1 MWVVRGAVLIGL
13 LFLAQGCGAK
23 WHLNRAIAKDP
34 TILDSVVLKVDTMI
48 ITENKSIRDT
58 IILQEYDTI
67 TLERNAVRVKIQRI
81 NDTIR
86 IDAECLSDTIR
97 IQEEIRVP
105 QIIYQEKKINS
116 KYLWILLVSII
127 IYTLVLLRL
136 TK

>member
-1 MWVVRGAVLIGL
+1 MWCEVAPKSCDCERSNDAR
-13 LFLAQGCGAK
+13 FSC
-23 WHLNRAIAKDP
+23 
-34 TILDSVVLKVDTMI
+34 TESDTMI
-48 ITENKSIRDT
+48 VTENKSIRDT

-86 IDAECLSDTIR
+86 VDAECLSDTIR

-105 QIIYQEKKINS
+105 QIVYQEKKFNS

>member
-105 QIIYQEKKINS
+105 QIIYQEKKFNS